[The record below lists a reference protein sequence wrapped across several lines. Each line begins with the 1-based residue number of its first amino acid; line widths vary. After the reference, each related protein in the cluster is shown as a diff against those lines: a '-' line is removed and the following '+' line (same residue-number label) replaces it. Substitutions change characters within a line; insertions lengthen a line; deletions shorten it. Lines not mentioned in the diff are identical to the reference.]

1 MVLRPMNPKMFVFV
15 MIVLAGCQPIEHDLA
30 IVGARVFDGERML
43 PATTVFVHEGLI
55 VHVGTGRVSSE
66 AEVVKCD
73 DCTLLPGLIDSH
85 VHIGDISDLRQALIF
100 GVTTEIDLYTFIDP
114 ELGKQLQQQQ
124 AQGLRTDI
132 ADFRM
137 GITPV
142 TSPGGL
148 GTFFNPDIPTLDDAA
163 DAQAFVDNLVDRG
176 ANHIKIMFD
185 DGRAFGASWPNLSQ
199 EMLAASVEAAHARS
213 KLAVVHVTSL
223 FGARAATVAGG
234 DGLAHIYADE
244 LVDAQLATEMA
255 ERGMFQIA
263 TLTTVEG
270 AFREP
275 GSGAGLSEDP
285 RLAPYLSAEQ
295 HEHLR
300 KVSSSRGREIGT
312 FGTALDTVHLL
323 SEAGVA
329 ILAGTDVPN
338 IGTAHGVSIHR
349 ELELLVEAGLSPL
362 KALAAATSVPANH
375 FGLSDRGK
383 IEPGRRADLLLV
395 GGDPS
400 VDITRTRDIQ
410 EVYKLGVRV
419 DRKSFRDEIASTLD
433 N

>member
-1 MVLRPMNPKMFVFV
+1 MNPNMFVFV
-15 MIVLAGCQPIEHDLA
+15 LIVLAGCQPIEHDLA

-43 PATTVFVHEGLI
+43 PATTVFVRDGLI
-55 VHVGTGRVSSE
+55 VDVGTGRVSPE
-66 AEVVKCD
+66 AEIVECD

-85 VHIGDISDLRQALIF
+85 VHVADVGELRQALIF

-114 ELGKQLQQQQ
+114 ELGRQLQQDQ
-124 AQGLRTDI
+124 AEGLLTDI
-132 ADFRM
+132 ADIRM

-148 GTFFNPDIPTLDDAA
+148 GTFFNPEIPTLDDAA
-163 DAQAFVDNLVDRG
+163 GAKAFVDNLVDRG
-176 ANHIKIMFD
+176 ADHIKIMFD
-185 DGRAFGASWPNLSQ
+185 DGRVFGKSWPNLSQ
-199 EMLAASVEAAHARS
+199 EELAASVQAAHARS

-234 DGLAHIYADE
+234 DGLAHIYADA
-244 LVDAQLATEMA
+244 LVDEELASEMA
-255 ERGMFQIA
+255 ERGMFQIT

-270 AFREP
+270 AHRKP

-285 RLAPYLSAEQ
+285 RLAPYLTAEQ

-300 KVSSSRGREIGT
+300 KLAPTNGDEIGT
-312 FGTALDTVHLL
+312 FDTALDNVQRLF
-323 SEAGVA
+323 EAGVA

-338 IGTAHGVSIHR
+338 DGTAHGVSMHR
-349 ELELLVEAGLSPL
+349 ELELLVEAGLSPSQ
-362 KALAAATSVPANH
+362 ALAAATSLPADQ
-375 FGLSDRGK
+375 FGLRDRGQ
-383 IEPGRRADLLLV
+383 IELGRRADLVLV

-400 VDITRTRDIQ
+400 VDITSTRDILG
-410 EVYKLGVRV
+410 VYKLGIRV
-419 DRKSFRDEIASTLD
+419 DRKSYRDEIASTLD

>member
-1 MVLRPMNPKMFVFV
+1 MKPKMFVLV
-15 MIVLAGCQPIEHDLA
+15 LIALAGCQPAEHDLA
-30 IVGARVFDGERML
+30 IAAARVFDGERML
-43 PATTVFVHEGLI
+43 PATTVFVRDGLI
-55 VHVGTGRVSSE
+55 VHVGSGRVSPE
-66 AEVVKCD
+66 ADLVKCD

-85 VHIGDISDLRQALIF
+85 VHIKDVSDLRQALVF

-114 ELGKQLQQQQ
+114 ELGKRLQQEQ
-124 AQGLRTDI
+124 AHGLRTDI

-148 GTFFNPDIPTLDDAA
+148 GTFFDPEIPTLDDVAG
-163 DAQAFVDNLVDRG
+163 AQAFVDNLVDRG

-185 DGRAFGASWPNLSQ
+185 DGRVFGKSWPNLSQ
-199 EMLAASVEAAHARS
+199 EELAASVQAAHARS

-244 LVDAQLATEMA
+244 LVDEELATKMA

-285 RLAPYLSAEQ
+285 RLAPYLSAKQ

-300 KVSSSRGREIGT
+300 KLAPSWGREIGT
-312 FGTALDTVHLL
+312 FDTALDTVNRLF
-323 SEAGVA
+323 EAGVA
-329 ILAGTDVPN
+329 VLAGTDVPN
-338 IGTAHGVSIHR
+338 EGTAHGVSMHR

-362 KALAAATSVPANH
+362 NALAAATRLPADH
-375 FGLSDRGK
+375 FDLRDRGQ
-383 IEPGRRADLLLV
+383 IAPGRRADLLLV

-400 VDITRTRDIQ
+400 VDITRTRDIL

-419 DRKSFRDEIASTLD
+419 DRKSYRNEIASPVD